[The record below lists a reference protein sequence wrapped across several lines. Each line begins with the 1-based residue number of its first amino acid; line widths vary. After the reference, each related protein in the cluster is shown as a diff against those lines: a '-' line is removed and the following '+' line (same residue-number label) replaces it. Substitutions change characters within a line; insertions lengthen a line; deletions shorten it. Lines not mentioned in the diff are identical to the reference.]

1 LLGWNYYCEERI
13 SLNEKFDAIIVGG
26 GPAGSAA
33 ALTMARAGLSVVLLE
48 RGEFPGAK
56 NLFGGVLYRKQIEE
70 LVPEF
75 WKERNFPMERYIVE
89 QRIWMMGK
97 ESMVT
102 FGHRN
107 EKYSEPFN
115 CFTGLRVAFDQ
126 WFAGKAVD
134 AGALPVYET
143 VALDVIREGDR
154 VVGVKTD
161 REDGNLYADVV
172 VIADGVNS
180 LLGKAMGIHKEWKPD
195 EVSLAVKEIIAL
207 PREKIE
213 DRFGL
218 EGNEGVTIEFMGETS
233 LGMAGMGFLYTNK
246 ETISLG
252 VGVMVNHLR
261 DKKVKPYAILDAVK
275 QHPMIRKLI
284 QGGETKEYSGHLIPE
299 GGFHS
304 IPPLSGSGWCVC
316 GDAAQLV
323 NFVNREGTN
332 LAMTSGRLAG
342 EAIIEAKSKGD
353 FSAASMKAYDQKI
366 QTSFVHKDLKKYKGM
381 HQFLKEQD
389 PELLFDKLPRALNE
403 AAYNMF
409 LVDGIPKA
417 DKQKMAVNLIKGAA
431 GGTMN
436 LMKLGYKGWRAM
448 NG

>member
-1 LLGWNYYCEERI
+1 M
-13 SLNEKFDAIIVGG
+13 NEKFDAIVVGAGPG
-26 GPAGSAA
+26 GTAA

-56 NLFGGVLYRKQIEE
+56 NIFGGVLYRKQIEE

-75 WKERNFPMERYIVE
+75 WKERNFPMERNIIE
-89 QRIWMMGK
+89 QRIWMMGQ
-97 ESMVT
+97 ESVVT

-107 EKYSEPFN
+107 EAYKDPYN
-115 CFTGLRVAFDQ
+115 CFTGLRVKFDQ
-126 WFAGKAVD
+126 WFANKAVE
-134 AGALPVYET
+134 AGALPIYQT
-143 VALDVIREGDR
+143 VALDLIREGDK

-161 REDGNLYADVV
+161 RDDGDVYADVV

-180 LLGKAMGIHKEWKPD
+180 LLGKALGVHKEWQPD

-207 PREKIE
+207 PSEKIQ
-213 DRFGL
+213 DRFQV

-261 DKKVKPYAILDAVK
+261 DKRIKPYEILESVK

-284 QGGETKEYSGHLIPE
+284 QGGETLEYSGHLIPE
-299 GGFHS
+299 GGYYS
-304 IPPLSGSGWCVC
+304 VPPLSGDGWCLV

-323 NFVNREGTN
+323 NFVHREGTN
-332 LAMTSGRLAG
+332 LAMSSGRMAG
-342 EAIIEAKSKGD
+342 EAIIEAKAKGD
-353 FSAASMKAYDQKI
+353 FSASSLRLYDEKVK
-366 QTSFVHKDLKKYKGM
+366 TSFIMKDLKKYKGM
-381 HQFLKEQD
+381 HQLLKEED
-389 PELLFDKLPRALNE
+389 PELLFSKLPRALND

-409 LVDGIPKA
+409 LVDGVSKA
-417 DKQKMAVNLIKGAA
+417 DKQKYAMKRVKEAA
-431 GGTMN
+431 GGMVN
-436 LMKLGYKGWRAM
+436 LLKLGYKGWRSM

>member
-1 LLGWNYYCEERI
+1 M
-13 SLNEKFDAIIVGG
+13 NEKFDAVVVGA
-26 GPAGSAA
+26 GPAGAAA
-33 ALTMARAGLSVVLLE
+33 ALTLARAGLSVVMLE

-75 WKERNFPMERYIVE
+75 WKERNAPIERHIVE
-89 QRIWMMGK
+89 QRIWLMGQ
-97 ESMVT
+97 ESVT
-102 FGHRN
+102 AIAHRN
-107 EKYSEPFN
+107 EAYKEPFN
-115 CFTGLRVAFDQ
+115 CFTGLRVKFDN
-126 WFAGKAVD
+126 WFANKAVE
-134 AGALPVYET
+134 AGAIPVYET

-161 REDGNLYADVV
+161 RDDGDLYADVV

-180 LLGKAMGIHKEWKPD
+180 LLGKAMGIHKEWRPD
-195 EVSLAVKEIIAL
+195 EVSLAVKEVIAL

-213 DRFGL
+213 DRFNL
-218 EGNEGVTIEFMGETS
+218 EGDEGVTIEFMGETT

-246 ETISLG
+246 DTLSLG

-261 DKKVKPYAILDAVK
+261 EKRIKPYDLLEAVK

-299 GGFHS
+299 GGYHS
-304 IPPLSGSGWCVC
+304 IPPLSGDGWVIA

-323 NFVNREGTN
+323 NFVHREGTN
-332 LAMTSGRLAG
+332 LAMTSGRLAA
-342 EAIIEAKSKGD
+342 EAIIEAKAGGD
-353 FSAASMKAYDQKI
+353 FSAAALKRYDELI
-366 QTSFVHKDLKKYKGM
+366 RETFVMKDLKKYRGM
-381 HQFLKEQD
+381 HAFLKEQD
-389 PELLFDKLPRALNE
+389 PDLLFNRLPRAANE

-409 LVDGIPKA
+409 LVDGVPKA
-417 DKQKMAVNLIKGAA
+417 DKQKLAMKLIRDAA

-436 LMKLGYKGWRAM
+436 LMKLGYRGWRAM

>member
-1 LLGWNYYCEERI
+1 M
-13 SLNEKFDAIIVGG
+13 NEKFDAVVVGG
-26 GPAGSAA
+26 GPAGAAA
-33 ALTMARAGLSVVLLE
+33 ALTMAKAGLSVVLLE

-70 LVPEF
+70 HVPEF
-75 WKERNFPMERYIVE
+75 WLERNAPIERHIVE
-89 QRIWMMGK
+89 QRIWLMGK
-97 ESMVT
+97 ESMT
-102 FGHRN
+102 TLGHRN
-107 EKYSEPFN
+107 EAYKEPFN
-115 CFTGLRVAFDQ
+115 CFTGLRVKFDQ
-126 WFAGKAVD
+126 WFADKAVA
-134 AGALPVYET
+134 AGAIPVYET

-161 REDGNLYADVV
+161 RDDGDLYADVV

-180 LLGKAMGIHKEWKPD
+180 LLGKAMGIHKEWAPD
-195 EVSLAVKEIIAL
+195 EVSLAVKEVIAL

-213 DRFGL
+213 DRFNL
-218 EGNEGVTIEFMGETS
+218 EGDEGVTIEFMGETS

-261 DKKVKPYAILDAVK
+261 EKRIKPYDLLESVK

-299 GGFHS
+299 GGYTS
-304 IPPLSGSGWCVC
+304 MPQLSGAGWVVA
-316 GDAAQLV
+316 GDAAQMV
-323 NFVNREGTN
+323 NFVHREGTN
-332 LAMTSGRLAG
+332 LAMTSGKLAA
-342 EAIIEAKSKGD
+342 EAIIEAKTKGD
-353 FSAASMKAYDQKI
+353 FSAASLKRYDELI
-366 QTSFVHKDLKKYKGM
+366 RESFILKDLKKYRGM
-381 HQFLKEQD
+381 HQFLKDQD
-389 PELLFDKLPRALNE
+389 PELLFDKLPRAANE

-409 LVDGIPKA
+409 LVDGITKA
-417 DKQKMAVNLIKGAA
+417 EKQKKAVKLMKDAA

-436 LMKLGYKGWRAM
+436 LLKLGYKGWRAM

>member
-1 LLGWNYYCEERI
+1 M
-13 SLNEKFDAIIVGG
+13 NEKFDAVVVGA
-26 GPAGSAA
+26 GPAGAAA
-33 ALTMARAGLSVVLLE
+33 ALTLARAGLSVVLIE

-75 WKERNFPMERYIVE
+75 WTERNAPIERHIVE
-89 QRIWMMGK
+89 QRIWMMSK

-107 EKYSEPFN
+107 EAYKQPYN
-115 CFTGLRVAFDQ
+115 CFTGLRVKFDQ
-126 WFAGKAVD
+126 WFANKAVE
-134 AGALPVYET
+134 AGAIPVYET
-143 VALDVIREGDR
+143 VVLDVIREGDR

-161 REDGNLYADVV
+161 REDGDLYADVV

-180 LLGKAMGIHKEWKPD
+180 LLGKKMGIHKEWRPD
-195 EVSLAVKEIIAL
+195 EVSLAVKEVIAL

-213 DRFGL
+213 DRFNL

-246 ETISLG
+246 DTLSLG

-261 DKKVKPYAILDAVK
+261 DKKIKPYALLDAVK

-284 QGGETKEYSGHLIPE
+284 QGGETMEYSGHLIPE
-299 GGFHS
+299 GGLHS
-304 IPPLSGSGWCVC
+304 IPQLSGNGWVVC

-323 NFVNREGTN
+323 NFVHREGTN
-332 LAMTSGRLAG
+332 LAMTSGRFAA
-342 EAIIEAKSKGD
+342 ETIIEAKGAGD
-353 FSAASMKAYDQKI
+353 FSAAALQRYDQKI
-366 QTSFVHKDLKKYKGM
+366 RSSFIHKDLKKYKGM
-381 HQFLKEQD
+381 HGLLKEED
-389 PELLFDKLPRALNE
+389 PALLFEKLPRALNE
-403 AAYNMF
+403 AAYEMF
-409 LVDGIPKA
+409 LVDGTAKA
-417 DKQKMAVNLIKGAA
+417 EKQKKAVRLVKEAA
-431 GGTMN
+431 GGTMKM
-436 LMKLGYKGWRAM
+436 LKLGYKGWRAM

>member
-1 LLGWNYYCEERI
+1 MRM
-13 SLNEKFDAIIVGG
+13 NEKFDAIVVGG
-26 GPAGSAA
+26 GPAGAA
-33 ALTMARAGLSVVLLE
+33 AAMTMARAGLSVVLLE

-56 NLFGGVLYRKQIEE
+56 NLFGGILYRKQIEE
-70 LVPEF
+70 LVPDF
-75 WKERNFPMERYIVE
+75 WLERNAPVERHIVE
-89 QRIWMMGK
+89 QRVWMMGK

-107 EKYSEPFN
+107 EAYKEPYN
-115 CFTGLRVAFDQ
+115 CFTGLRVKFDQ
-126 WFAGKAVD
+126 WFADKAVQ

-143 VALDVIREGDR
+143 VALDVIREGDK

-161 REDGNLYADVV
+161 RDDGDLYADVV

-180 LLGKAMGIHKEWKPD
+180 LLGKAMGIHKEWSPD
-195 EVSLAVKEIIAL
+195 EVSLAVKEVISL

-213 DRFGL
+213 DRFNV
-218 EGNEGVTIEFMGETS
+218 EGDEGVTIEFMGETS

-246 ETISLG
+246 DTLSLG

-261 DKKVKPYAILDAVK
+261 EKRIKPYELLESVK

-299 GGFHS
+299 GGYRS
-304 IPPLSGSGWCVC
+304 MPPLSGNGWMVA

-323 NFVNREGTN
+323 NFVHREGTN
-332 LAMTSGRLAG
+332 LAMTSGRLAA
-342 EAIIEAKSKGD
+342 EAIIEAKQKGD
-353 FSAASMKAYDQKI
+353 FSAASLKRYDELIRQ
-366 QTSFVHKDLKKYKGM
+366 SFVIKDLKKYKGM
-381 HQFLKEQD
+381 HQFLKEND
-389 PELLFDKLPRALNE
+389 PDLLFNKLPRAANE

-409 LVDGIPKA
+409 LVDGITKA
-417 DKQKMAVNLIKGAA
+417 EKQKMAVRLMKEAA

-436 LMKLGYKGWRAM
+436 LLKLGYKGWRSM